1 MLGAVFMLLLIYY
14 PNYYH
19 DAETQNQRALL
30 ERCSRRTEVDLG
42 DRTLTLTPTLKRQ
55 HQTLPQPQART
66 SPRTL
71 APTPNPN
78 PN

>member
-42 DRTLTLTPTLKRQ
+42 DRTLTLTLKKRRPTP
-55 HQTLPQPQART
+55 TPT
-66 SPRTL
+66 
-71 APTPNPN
+71 PTPNPN
-78 PN
+78 PEPQPQNPEPQP